1 MRSKK
6 TRKALARHSKR
17 MVKTM
22 AEIKNFVA
30 IAPWA
35 IPLLPE
41 RYADNADI
49 LRAASA
55 EVAAALAAVAK
66 TTEVA

>member
-1 MRSKK
+1 MK
-6 TRKALARHSKR
+6 
-17 MVKTM
+17 
-22 AEIKNFVA
+22 EIIKNFVSS
-30 IAPWA
+30 APWA

-41 RYADNADI
+41 RYANNADI

-55 EVAAALAAVAK
+55 AVAAALAALPK